1 MTTRRPPLPNRGSDL
16 IQMIEQ
22 RRVARWHAGL
32 DPQGVAPTPPEQSAT
47 WIVTQVEPVLMCMPA
62 TGGPAVSV
70 ESTDGVKGVRVG
82 QRVLVEVKG
91 VGRRVAV
98 SVLDQLPITERDKGE
113 TAATINGEPLTIG
126 GDLHLDASDVGAM
139 PADMHIT
146 DIAGYVEPAQGLV
159 AHTHTV
165 NFTATGSAPVEFS
178 VSLPNIDSLY
188 PALGDP
194 PSSFPSD
201 QWSYLNSVKQRLNEF
216 RNLFLELDSQQLSG
230 STTVSLNISG
240 STSTGQTGDGSPGG
254 GPVSPPPAGSNTV
267 TIRVPDPTWFEPGSP
282 DVFTRAWG
290 DDINTLVYRLWET
303 SSAVAGGTFAAS
315 GGGQITISR
324 SIGNVTE
331 YGGAM
336 GFDSYWSDTQSQN
349 LLTLHTFWSSVCG
362 ATFPVSGGSGGVTI
376 NVPAPPWNAPGAP
389 NTYTQPYG
397 AAVRLMLKRLYDAAA
412 AVCGTSFPVN

>member
-1 MTTRRPPLPNRGSDL
+1 MTTRRPQPPSSGRDL

-70 ESTDGVKGVRVG
+70 ESTDGIKGVRVG

-126 GDLHLDASDVGAM
+126 GDLHLEASDVGAM

-146 DIAGYVEPAQGLV
+146 DIAGYVAPAQGLV
-159 AHTHTV
+159 RHTHTV
-165 NFTATGSAPVEFS
+165 NFTASGSAPVSFS
-178 VSLPNIDSLY
+178 VSLPGMGTLY
-188 PALGDP
+188 PTLDDP
-194 PSSFPSD
+194 PSSFPND
-201 QWSYLNSVKQRLNEF
+201 QWSYLYAVKQRLNEF
-216 RNLFLELDSQQLSG
+216 RQLFLQLDSQQLSG
-230 STTVSLNISG
+230 STTVSINISG

-254 GPVSPPPAGSNTV
+254 GPVTPPPAGSNTV
-267 TIRVPDPTWFEPGSP
+267 TIRVADPAWFEPGSP
-282 DVFTRAWG
+282 DTFTRAWG

-315 GGGQITISR
+315 GGGQITINR
-324 SIGNVTE
+324 SIGYVTE

-336 GFDSYWSDTQSQN
+336 GFDNYWSDTHAQN

-362 ATFPVSGGSGGVTI
+362 ATFPVSGGGGVTI
-376 NVPAPPWNAPGAP
+376 SVSPPPWNSPGAP